1 MLLAVECN
9 YGWAVLQLNAMV
21 VFFQET
27 LEDDVQAKTA
37 PGREGRIRNVLAGN
51 GIHRNQV
58 GPVRSHIRQRRHA
71 RDYPPLHG

>member
-37 PGREGRIRNVLAGN
+37 PGREE
-51 GIHRNQV
+51 
-58 GPVRSHIRQRRHA
+58 
-71 RDYPPLHG
+71 